1 LEDNVKY
8 LNLVSRSLYAL
19 TLAASLPVLSAATGP
34 VTGSFGITGP
44 GVFVFKTGGADFI
57 RFCTVVDPSCSA
69 AATAQGDLKASG
81 PGTQSFA
88 VLLNTDVGKIDNI
101 TDVTPPLAPYTYFP
115 VATPVTIDNW
125 LSIASQPTWNF
136 QANLLPLATCSP
148 TPTQQCI
155 GPFQLDQSGS
165 NVSVFMFVTGTLIN
179 TVDNSKSS
187 FIASF
192 TGQYLGT
199 TIAAVAAAAQSP
211 GGILSQ
217 SWSASITATA
227 AATGCPATPGFWK
240 NESKHPF
247 PSALTFPVTIGGIA
261 YSSSDF
267 YTILGNSGG
276 GNAVQ
281 ILGFQLVAAILNIAA
296 GGQTNAATLAA
307 ISQANTDLAG
317 INLITDFVAPS
328 STLGQDMITQ
338 AGVLANYNSGFFGTC
353 VDGTG
358 LKLG

>member
-1 LEDNVKY
+1 
-8 LNLVSRSLYAL
+8 
-19 TLAASLPVLSAATGP
+19 
-34 VTGSFGITGP
+34 
-44 GVFVFKTGGADFI
+44 
-57 RFCTVVDPSCSA
+57 
-69 AATAQGDLKASG
+69 
-81 PGTQSFA
+81 
-88 VLLNTDVGKIDNI
+88 
-101 TDVTPPLAPYTYFP
+101 
-115 VATPVTIDNW
+115 
-125 LSIASQPTWNF
+125 
-136 QANLLPLATCSP
+136 
-148 TPTQQCI
+148 
-155 GPFQLDQSGS
+155 
-165 NVSVFMFVTGTLIN
+165 MFVTGTLIN